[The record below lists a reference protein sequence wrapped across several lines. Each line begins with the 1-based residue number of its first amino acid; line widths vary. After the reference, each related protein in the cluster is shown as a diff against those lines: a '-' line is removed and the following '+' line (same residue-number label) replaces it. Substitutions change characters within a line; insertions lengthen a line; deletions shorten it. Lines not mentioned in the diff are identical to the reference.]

1 MPTQISTALPPND
14 PHIKQSDNPVTLSDF
29 QRKYLTLVVAIGI
42 FTLGS
47 VMCAI
52 SPTLN
57 SLIFARLRP
66 VQTSSGNSLTAVNQQ
81 LSISFGIVIGATLIN
96 LLKPVHGTLAQVQ
109 HAFSVSFIVLG
120 VMTILAGLY
129 FLRLHPRDGR
139 GMY

>member
-1 MPTQISTALPPND
+1 
-14 PHIKQSDNPVTLSDF
+14 
-29 QRKYLTLVVAIGI
+29 
-42 FTLGS
+42 
-47 VMCAI
+47 MCAI